1 MLAMLYSGYIIWVAL
16 ESFMLF
22 LELNTLLTPFF
33 FEDSRAR
40 FLGGAGA
47 GLGSGTASLAFGVSS
62 FTVSACSLAY
72 TVSTLPAAYPLA
84 CSANMLS
91 LNLNS
96 FVGN

>member
-1 MLAMLYSGYIIWVAL
+1 MLCSGYIIWVAL

-33 FEDSRAR
+33 LEVSRSR

-47 GLGSGTASLAFGVSS
+47 ALGSAAASVSYGVSLI
-62 FTVSACSLAY
+62 TVSKCSFAY
-72 TVSTLPAAYPLA
+72 IVSFLPAAYPLT
-84 CSANMLS
+84 SPTNRFP